1 VRVFVSVGIQQGVRR
16 LLVQSSSAAV
26 QRGGGDCAANWHAV
40 RGALRNLEAAQDG
53 VQREAHQDGA
63 IQRGTRPGRHS
74 GGESD
79 TCLFLSVPTLFIS
92 IHDAL
97 FSTLSL
103 GIHVQL
109 PSSPYMVLNRLS
121 IVCACFLTFSLL

>member
-1 VRVFVSVGIQQGVRR
+1 MLLIGMLSAVHFAILKQRKTEYNEKLIKMVLSNAGPAQG
-16 LLVQSSSAAV
+16 
-26 QRGGGDCAANWHAV
+26 
-40 RGALRNLEAAQDG
+40 
-53 VQREAHQDGA
+53 
-63 IQRGTRPGRHS
+63 GTR
-74 GGESD
+74 EVI
-79 TCLFLSVPTLFIS
+79 LSVPTLFIS